1 MGQET
6 DESIRKAVRL
16 RITGK
21 VQGVWYRGW
30 AVREASALGLDGW
43 VRNRQD
49 GSVEA
54 LAVGDPEAVAR
65 FIRLCRKG
73 PPAARVEDVEISPA
87 QGITARGFVQKP
99 TV

>member
-1 MGQET
+1 MAAQT
-6 DESIRKAVRL
+6 AIRVRIHG
-16 RITGK
+16 R

-30 AVREASALGLDGW
+30 TFDEARALGLSGW

-54 LAVGDPEAVAR
+54 VFAGAEAAVRAMIDRCHE
-65 FIRLCRKG
+65 G
-73 PPAARVEDVEISPA
+73 PPAARVTRVDEQPETSSVEP
-87 QGITARGFVQKP
+87 GFHQLP